1 MKKACFIIVNFGKAP
16 PWKNL
21 FMHSCAKNSD
31 YDWIIYTDKPNSW
44 YKGEFNV
51 PSNIWIKKIE
61 IEEFKELCMST
72 IGMCPKVESK
82 KVKVCDVRPL
92 FGLIFEKDLSMYKYI
107 GNSDTDII
115 WGDMQKFLGEVID
128 KEYDI
133 ISSRLNILAG
143 HCTLYKNKSE
153 VFKYCLN
160 SGPFRPLSGN
170 IKDKEYLTLKE
181 IIEDEI
187 HHSFDEPIYSSKL
200 RTKKAKETLSIHWP
214 QDLSNYTPD
223 YIKIIMQSNDK
234 RKGIMRKEC
243 SWTYQD
249 GKTFLDNYGEILYI
263 HFMNWKNII
272 KDPDFSLNN
281 FKLNK
286 NGIIKC

>member
-44 YKGEFNV
+44 HKGDFNV

-61 IEEFKELCMST
+61 IKQFEEKFKST
-72 IGMCPKVESK
+72 TGFNLRISQNLRKI
-82 KVKVCDVRPL
+82 CDAKPFYGIVFAEDVL
-92 FGLIFEKDLSMYKYI
+92 NYKYI
-107 GNSDTDII
+107 GNCDHDII
-115 WGDMQKFLGEVID
+115 WGDIKKFLGSTID
-128 KEYDI
+128 EEYDI
-133 ISSRLNILAG
+133 ISSRLNILSG
-143 HCTLYKNKSE
+143 HCTLYKNKTE
-153 VFKYCLN
+153 VFEYCLN

-187 HHSFDEPIYSSKL
+187 HHSFDEPIYSTKL
-200 RTKKAKETLSIHWP
+200 RTKKAKESLSIYWP

-223 YIKIIMQSNDK
+223 YINLIMQSNDK